1 MESTAERVSRR
12 CRVTGQVQGVWF
24 RASTRDKAL
33 ELGLEGEAR
42 NLPDGAVEVVVTG
55 PPEGVTELCR
65 WLWQGSS
72 QAQVEGV
79 ECHEVPVTGHRGFS
93 TD

>member
-1 MESTAERVSRR
+1 MSAAERVSRR
-12 CRVTGQVQGVWF
+12 CRVTGRVQGVWF

-55 PPEGVTELCR
+55 PQEGVDAMCR
-65 WLWQGSS
+65 WLWQGPPE
-72 QAQVEGV
+72 AKVERV
-79 ECHEVPVTGHRGFS
+79 ECEEAAVAGHRGFS
-93 TD
+93 TA

>member
-1 MESTAERVSRR
+1 MSTTERVSRH
-12 CRVTGQVQGVWF
+12 CRVTGRVQGVWF

-55 PPEGVTELCR
+55 PPAQVDALCR
-65 WLWQGSS
+65 WLWRGPPM
-72 QAQVEGV
+72 AQVERV
-79 ECHEVPVTGHRGFS
+79 ECREVAVTGHRGFS
-93 TD
+93 TV

>member
-1 MESTAERVSRR
+1 MSAAQRVSRH
-12 CRVTGQVQGVWF
+12 CRVTGHVQGVFF

-33 ELGLEGEAR
+33 DLGLEGEAR

-55 PPEGVTELCR
+55 PPERVEELCR
-65 WLWQGSS
+65 WLWQGPPN
-72 QAQVEGV
+72 AQVEKV
-79 ECHEVPVTGHRGFS
+79 ECQEVAVTRHRGFS